1 MKRIRKWTRSALL
14 SACDA
19 CDGIVTGITG
29 DYRPQGRKD
38 YGAALVFGLLI
49 LLVTAAV
56 AVITVC
62 CLVMLACAAFATHP
76 LASCIVAG
84 SILAVVTVMYV
95 AGRLR
100 MYVYKRFEKGE

>member
-1 MKRIRKWTRSALL
+1 MRSALL
-14 SACDA
+14 TTCDA
-19 CDGIVTGITG
+19 CDGVVTAITG
-29 DYRPQGRKD
+29 DYRPLGRND
-38 YGAALVFGLLI
+38 YGVALVFGLLI
-49 LLVTAAV
+49 LLVVAAV

-62 CLVMLACAAFATHP
+62 CLAMLAYTAFTTYT

-84 SILAVVTVMYV
+84 SILAVVTVMYA

>member
-1 MKRIRKWTRSALL
+1 MKRIGKWMRSALL
-14 SACDA
+14 AACDA
-19 CDGIVTGITG
+19 CDGVVTAITG
-29 DYRPQGRKD
+29 DYRPQGRRD

-49 LLVTAAV
+49 LIAIVAV

-62 CLVMLACAAFATHP
+62 SLAMLAYTAFATHT

-84 SILAVVTVMYV
+84 SILAVVTVMYA